1 MIGNMSPFHRLLL
14 IIGILFIVALTYA
27 FLYSKDIIKNNP
39 FLDKHLL
46 KRGLDKPT
54 IWLYYDVSD
63 VNSRN
68 WMDFGSRSSRAL
80 NLPFLNLCYET
91 IVKQNKKDYKIEVI
105 SGLSGVAELLGGWNH
120 LPPGLRDP
128 ISPVNEAE
136 LNYIRSAILAK
147 YGGLWLSPYS
157 ICIKPFGKLPDN
169 KVVFF
174 GTDLDETYSGSQGTT
189 VPGFRCIWSPKP
201 EHPLFKEWASICYT
215 RVAEKRGGD
224 QIRGDAKWDWVR
236 LSDTYSGYGIIV
248 DANSEGMRK
257 KDGKRIQLED
267 LLAAGIDGNLP
278 FDIYNYT
285 IYVSFPWP
293 ELRDRE
299 AFGWFLRMSEE
310 QILSSDIAVKYLL
323 TMSLEN

>member
-1 MIGNMSPFHRLLL
+1 MSPFQRLLL
-14 IIGILFIVALTYA
+14 VISILLILSFVYA
-27 FLYSKDIIKNNP
+27 FVYAKDIIKNNP
-39 FLDKHLL
+39 YLDKKLL
-46 KRGLDKPT
+46 ERGLDKPV
-54 IWLYYDVSD
+54 IWLYYDTSD

-68 WMDFGSRSSRAL
+68 WFDFGARSTRAL

-91 IVKQNKKDYKIEVI
+91 VVKQNQAEYRIEVI
-105 SGLSGVAELLGGWNH
+105 GGLTGVAELLGGWDQ

-136 LNYIRSAILAK
+136 LNHIRAAILAK
-147 YGGLWLSPYS
+147 YGGLWLTPYS
-157 ICIKPFGKLPDN
+157 ICLKPFGKLPED

-174 GTDLDETYSGSQGTT
+174 GTDLDETYSGKMGTN

-201 EHPLFKEWASICYT
+201 KHPLFEEWSKITYT

-248 DANSEGMRK
+248 DPEAEGMRK
-257 KDGKRIQLED
+257 KNGRRIELED
-267 LLAAGIDGNLP
+267 LLATGTEGNLP
-278 FDIYNYT
+278 FDISYHTNY
-285 IYVSFPWP
+285 VPFPWP

-299 AFGWFLRMSEE
+299 IFGWFLRMSEK
-310 QILSSDIAVKYLL
+310 QIMESDIAVKYLL
-323 TMSLEN
+323 ASSLH